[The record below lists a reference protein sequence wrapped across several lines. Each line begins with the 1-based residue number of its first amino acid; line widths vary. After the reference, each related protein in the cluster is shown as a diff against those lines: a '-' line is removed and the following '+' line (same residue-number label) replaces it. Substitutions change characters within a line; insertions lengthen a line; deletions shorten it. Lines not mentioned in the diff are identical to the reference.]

1 MKRKVIS
8 VLLTATLVL
17 GTGVQA
23 LAVPLTDK
31 QQQELNDKNA
41 TYSDISNKLDELTSK
56 VYAIEAEIEPIQAE
70 VDKNNKEIKNTQNQI
85 DKNKKEIESTKK
97 DLEEKEKVFGTRMRE
112 IYKSGGESSYIAVL
126 LSSNSLGDFVA
137 KAEAIGKLMSLDKK
151 IIDDLSS
158 KKKEYDDKI
167 ADLENKTEQLK
178 KLNADNQVKLVE
190 LNSKKDEQM
199 VVVKQVQAQAN
210 SAKSSLMASEKQL
223 YQPFADIINNSGSS
237 VDDLNNAISAL
248 RGIRNAKQVKTDAS
262 DKAIVDLIEKAKTLV
277 KQKQAASNYTP
288 SRGGGSTPTASSS
301 AIVSYG
307 YNFIGRPYVWGATG
321 PDAFD
326 CSGLVQYVYRHFG
339 INLPRTTYD
348 QVNVG
353 SPVSYGDLQ
362 PGDIV
367 FTNGIGHVGIY
378 VGGGQMLHASMPG
391 VGVIVGPI
399 YHFVTARRI

>member
-31 QQQELNDKNA
+31 QQQELNDKNS
-41 TYSDISNKLDELTSK
+41 TYSDISSKLDDLTSK
-56 VYAIEAEIEPIQAE
+56 VYAIEAQIEPIQTE
-70 VDKNNKEIKNTQNQI
+70 FDKNNKEIKDTQDQI
-85 DKNKKEIESTKK
+85 DKNNKEIESTKK
-97 DLEEKEKVFGTRMRE
+97 DLEEKEKAFGTRMRE

-126 LSSNSLGDFVA
+126 LSSNSIGDFVA

-151 IIDDLSS
+151 IIDDLDS

-167 ADLENKTEQLK
+167 ADLKQKTEKLT
-178 KLNADNQVKLVE
+178 KLNADNKVKLVE
-190 LNSKKDEQM
+190 LNGKKDEQM

-210 SAKSSLMASEKQL
+210 DAKSSLTASEKQL
-223 YQPFADIINNSGSS
+223 YQPFADIVNNSGSS

-262 DKAIVDLIEKAKTLV
+262 DKAIVDLIEKAKALV
-277 KQKQAASNYTP
+277 KQKQSSGYTP
-288 SRGGGSTPTASSS
+288 SRGGGSTPPATSS

-307 YNFIGRPYVWGATG
+307 YSFIGRPYVWGATG
-321 PDAFD
+321 PDSFD
-326 CSGLVQYVYRHFG
+326 CSGLVQYIYRHFG
-339 INLPRTTYD
+339 IYLPRVTTD

-353 SPVSYGDLQ
+353 SPVSYDNLQ
-362 PGDIV
+362 PGDLV
-367 FTNGIGHVGIY
+367 FTNGVQHVGIY